1 VLKCLVSVALY
12 HKAKGRSHGDLQ
24 PQTVQVNSKFEI
36 VCVNNYPL
44 FPGGHHLLSKVRREG
59 HSGPLS
65 PEDSSGGAVFDEFAS
80 EVWSIGMTA
89 LCYAARKPLAE
100 FYDCQQVAAELWKIE
115 ACLRE
120 FSQSGQYSPS
130 LLHVFISMLHRDPKK
145 RAKAEEI
152 QAIIDMYDDDAEEEA
167 GSHLDSLRISAICP
181 AQEFSLDSAEAP
193 GSHSL
198 DLPQDFREVAENPTD
213 RLFAKIKGL
222 HSAKSG
228 FVSQDPFRA
237 QSFQQPQAAPRV
249 NPLNA
254 RLNFKQPAIVEPPQ
268 PQPRKPGVVFL
279 PEKLHSNPSKQTE
292 SGPRNTNPPLSL
304 NSTARFPLL
313 ISDKNMSFVLKVP
326 QETSFQSPA
335 TRAVRQHPAKTKALP
350 RTAPGAHLFRAQPP
364 RSPNNN

>member
-1 VLKCLVSVALY
+1 MLKSLVSVALF
-12 HKAKGRSHGDLQ
+12 HKAKGRSHGDIQ

-36 VCVNNYPL
+36 VCVNNYAL
-44 FPGGHHLLSKVRREG
+44 FPGSHHLLSKVRREG

-89 LCYAARKPLAE
+89 LCYAARKSLAE
-100 FYDCQQVAAELWKIE
+100 FYDCQQVAAEPWKIE

-120 FSQSGQYSPS
+120 LSQSGQYSPS
-130 LLHVFISMLHRDPKK
+130 LLHVLISTLHRDPNK
-145 RAKAEEI
+145 RARAEEI
-152 QAIIDMYDDDAEEEA
+152 QAIIDMYDDDAEEET
-167 GSHLDSLRISAICP
+167 GSHLDSLRISAIVP

-198 DLPQDFREVAENPTD
+198 DLPQDSRIHAENPTD
-213 RLFAKIKGL
+213 RLFAKIKSI
-222 HSAKSG
+222 HSAKPG
-228 FVSQDPFRA
+228 FVSHDPFRA
-237 QSFQQPQAAPRV
+237 QSFQQPQAAPRA

-254 RLNFKQPAIVEPPQ
+254 RLNFKRPAMVEPSQ

-279 PEKLHSNPSKQTE
+279 PEKLQSKSKQTE
-292 SGPRNTNPPLSL
+292 SGPLSTNPPLSL

-335 TRAVRQHPAKTKALP
+335 TRAVRLQPAKTKALP
-350 RTAPGAHLFRAQPP
+350 RTASGTHLFRAQPP
-364 RSPNNN
+364 RSPTYN